1 MPTPSTGS
9 GDFRNKE
16 ANLGGA
22 DAVGKTSYGSG
33 SGTEPEGRQPA
44 EDGEKVVTASVGSGG
59 GLRIGGIA
67 LIAIVIALVAFFGF
81 AFFR

>member
-1 MPTPSTGS
+1 MTTPSTGP
-9 GDFRNKE
+9 GGFRNEE

-33 SGTEPEGRQPA
+33 GGTAPEGRQP
-44 EDGEKVVTASVGSGG
+44 EESGKKGVTASVSSGG
-59 GLRIGGIA
+59 GFGIGGIV
-67 LIAIVIALVAFFGF
+67 ITAIVIALAAFFGF